1 MPLKV
6 LHSVTWEESR
16 LYILQELNR
25 LDDEQKGVAL
35 VRDLN
40 QAFSRIRTL
49 ERQVTNL
56 RIRAAALGGSV
67 AIAIE
72 IGKLLIQHFTK

>member
-1 MPLKV
+1 MLQI
-6 LHSVTWEESR
+6 LHSLTWEESR
-16 LYILQELNR
+16 FHVLRELDR
-25 LDDEQKGVAL
+25 IDSQHRDLAL
-35 VRDLN
+35 SKDLN

-67 AIAIE
+67 AIIIE
-72 IGKLLIQHFTK
+72 LGKLAVQHFTK